1 MARNLGVA
9 LRSGPTKE
17 QEVLK
22 MKILVTILAVGALV
36 GSAFASSPT
45 APEAGNKWNINVG
58 FAVPDGDLKDAGVD
72 NMFSFGADWILNS
85 GMGDTGNSSSYI
97 GILAMF
103 GSGDLSLDVMTY
115 GIHYGFEFGVGDNSE
130 FAIRVQGGYY
140 NSDMGDLNEW
150 GFGGMGAVGY
160 KPAAGGFSIWVG
172 YYFFPEVDGADNRGF
187 QVSVGI
193 PVK

>member
-9 LRSGPTKE
+9 SRSGPTKE

-22 MKILVTILAVGALV
+22 MKNLATILAVGALV

-45 APEAGNKWNINVG
+45 APDAANKWNINVG
-58 FAVPDGDLKDAGVD
+58 FAIPEGDLKDFGFD
-72 NMFSFGADWILNS
+72 NMFSFGADWILNNS
-85 GMGDTGNSSSYI
+85 MGDTGNTSSYI

-103 GSGDLSLDVMTY
+103 GSGDSDIDAMTY
-115 GIHYGFEFGVGDNSE
+115 GIHYGFEFGLGDNNE
-130 FAIRVQGGYY
+130 FAVRLQGGYY
-140 NSDMGDLNEW
+140 NSDIDSTNEW
-150 GFGGMGAVGY
+150 GFGGMGALGY
-160 KPAAGGFSIWVG
+160 KPASGGFSIWVG
-172 YYFFPEVDGADNRGF
+172 YYFYPEVDGVDNRGF

>member
-1 MARNLGVA
+1 
-9 LRSGPTKE
+9 
-17 QEVLK
+17 
-22 MKILVTILAVGALV
+22 MKILATILAVGALV

-45 APEAGNKWNINVG
+45 APDAGNKWNINVG

-85 GMGDTGNSSSYI
+85 GMGDTGDTSSYL

-103 GSGDLSLDVMTY
+103 GSGDADVDVMTY
-115 GIHYGFEFGVGDNSE
+115 GIHYGFEFGLGDNNE
-130 FAIRVQGGYY
+130 FAVRLQGGYY
-140 NSDMGDLNEW
+140 NSKVDLGSGELDEW
-150 GFGGMGAVGY
+150 GFGGMGALGY
-160 KPAAGGFSIWVG
+160 KPASGGFSIWVG

-187 QVSVGI
+187 QVTVGI